1 MRGLNV
7 DLRDIILDELPEQVD
22 LHCDEVLQ
30 EEEEEEQQVH
40 PRCRDLYQVAICCGL
55 CNQPINF
62 VCIAGIRT
70 LRDLEQLLLGSLE
83 FVCVGCVREHR
94 LNHGG

>member
-7 DLRDIILDELPEQVD
+7 NLRDIVLDELPEQVD

-30 EEEEEEQQVH
+30 DEEEEQQVH
-40 PRCRDLYQVAICCGL
+40 PRCRDLYEVAICCGL
-55 CNQPINF
+55 CDQPIKF
-62 VCIAGIRT
+62 VCIAGIST
-70 LRDLEQLLLGSLE
+70 LRQLEELLFGPLQ
-83 FVCVGCVREHR
+83 FVCVSCVTEHR